1 MAEVGEVKYKVTA
14 DDSGIDEQINKSE
27 GKLKAGFGKAA
38 SVVGKAVT
46 GALVAGTAAVGAF
59 AKSAVDAGMSF
70 DSSMSQV
77 AATMGKTVDEIG
89 ELRDFAQQMGA
100 TTAFSATQAA
110 DALNYMALAGYDAE
124 TSMEM
129 LPNVLNLAA
138 AGGMEL
144 ATASDMVTDAS
155 SALGLSLD
163 ETALMVD
170 QMAKTSSISNTSVQQ
185 LGEAMLTVGGT
196 AKMLQGGTME
206 LSSALGILA
215 DNGVKGSEGGTALR
229 NIILSLSAP
238 TEKAAA
244 QIEELGI
251 QIFDAQGN
259 MLPLQS
265 IMWQFNDVL
274 GDMSSGEKTQV
285 LNKIFN
291 KVDLKSVN
299 ALMDTNVERW
309 DEMRKAIYGAW
320 YSADSLTA
328 AFEAQGLS
336 METMTTN
343 LEALGISTEDI
354 KTAFDVSEGSVED
367 FKLALWECSEAG
379 VEEQDIINA
388 LGGDL
393 NAIQE
398 AFNNTTG
405 AAQAMADTQ
414 LDNLSGDITLF
425 QSALEGAKIAIS
437 DGLTPTLREFVQFG
451 SDGMTQFTEAFK
463 TDGIAGAMEAL
474 GGILSDGIS
483 MLADKAPE
491 MVDAGLRLIEALG
504 KGLLDNIGK
513 ITKSAVDIAMA
524 LIKKLIAP
532 DTLQGIL
539 KAAMTIISELA
550 TGIGQALPDLI
561 PAAVEAV
568 MSLAEYLLDNI
579 DMIIDAGIELI
590 IGLALGLV
598 DAIPKIL
605 DKVPVIIGKL
615 VEALI
620 RNAPK
625 LISAAIQL
633 IIALASGLIQAIPRL
648 VASIPQLIAAI
659 VGGLIAGVQDII
671 RVGSDLVS
679 GLWQGIQNAW
689 GRLVEGVRNLGRGIV
704 NTFKEVLHISS
715 PSRLLRDEVGKWIP
729 EGVAE
734 GIEENAD
741 SVDDSI
747 NDLVD
752 STMQSVART
761 LNTSAGI
768 DYNLPDISG
777 YAASMSAALTAQA
790 STSIEIPLYLDGR
803 EIARG
808 SAWYM
813 SEQLAWEAR

>member
-1 MAEVGEVKYKVTA
+1 MPEVGEVKYKVTA

-27 GKLKAGFGKAA
+27 NKLKSGFGKAA

-89 ELRDFAQQMGA
+89 DLRDFAQQMGA

-124 TSMEM
+124 TSMTM

-155 SALGLSLD
+155 SALGLTLD
-163 ETALMVD
+163 ETAAMVD
-170 QMAKTSSISNTSVQQ
+170 QMAKTSSVSNTSVQQ

-196 AKMLQGGTME
+196 AKMLQGGTVE
-206 LSSALGILA
+206 LSQALGILA

-238 TEKAAA
+238 TKKAAA
-244 QIEELGI
+244 QMEDLGI
-251 QIFDAQGN
+251 QVFDAAGE
-259 MLPLQS
+259 MLSLED
-265 IMWQFNDVL
+265 IMGQFNDAMA
-274 GDMSSGEKTQV
+274 DMSSGEKTEA

-299 ALMDTNVERW
+299 ALMDTNVQRW
-309 DEMRKAIYGAW
+309 D
-320 YSADSLTA
+320 DLTA
-328 AFEAQGLS
+328 AIENSQ
-336 METMTTN
+336 
-343 LEALGISTEDI
+343 
-354 KTAFDVSEGSVED
+354 
-367 FKLALWECSEAG
+367 
-379 VEEQDIINA
+379 
-388 LGGDL
+388 
-393 NAIQE
+393 
-398 AFNNTTG
+398 G

-414 LDNLSGDITLF
+414 LDNLAGDITLF
-425 QSALEGAKIAIS
+425 QSALEGAKIAVS
-437 DGLTPTLREFVQFG
+437 DGLTPSLRDFVQFG
-451 SDGMTQFTEAFK
+451 TDGLTRVTEAFN
-463 TDGIAGAMEAL
+463 TGGVAGAMEEL

-483 MLADKAPE
+483 MIADKAPA
-491 MVDAGLRLIEALG
+491 MIDAGLRLIEALAN
-504 KGLLDNIGK
+504 GLLKNIDK
-513 ITKSAVDIAMA
+513 ITKSALEIGMT
-524 LIKKLIAP
+524 IIRKLIAP
-532 DTLQGIL
+532 ETLRGIL
-539 KAAMTIISELA
+539 DAAMTIISELA
-550 TGIGQALPDLI
+550 TGIGQALPELI
-561 PAAVEAV
+561 PAAYEAILSLVED
-568 MSLAEYLLDNI
+568 LLDNI

-590 IGLALGLV
+590 IGLAFGLV

-605 DKVPVIIGKL
+605 DKVPVIISKL

-625 LISAAIQL
+625 LLAAAVQL
-633 IIALASGLIQAIPRL
+633 IIALAQGLIQYIPRL
-648 VASIPQLIAAI
+648 ITAIPQIIAAL
-659 VGGLIAGVQDII
+659 VSGFIAGVQDIM

-689 GRLVEGVRNLGRGIV
+689 GRLVESAKNLGKGLV
-704 NTFKEVLHISS
+704 DTFKSVLRISS
-715 PSRLLRDEVGKWIP
+715 PSGIMRDEVGKWIP

-752 STMQSVART
+752 DTMQTVART